1 MRHFL
6 NKNILNF
13 GSIQDPFSKILI
25 TRLAKSTELTL
36 DGRTVSIRKRN
47 FRAKNAMTDRWAP
60 EYKNPDRAS
69 ET

>member
-25 TRLAKSTELTL
+25 TRLAKSIELTL

-47 FRAKNAMTDRWAP
+47 FRAKNAMTDR
-60 EYKNPDRAS
+60 
-69 ET
+69 